1 MLVPLVRRRVT
12 SGCKEAEELRMCT
25 TCWIFFNNAHLAWKA
40 ISLLHHMDRM
50 HFVEGPLIR
59 TKRWCHPVMVF
70 HFDSGWAGRAEGAGR
85 GGSGKLVFLSSLSA
99 VRRLWAGTPR
109 GIKLGQQLASG
120 EQTQILT
127 GCSPAQSYQQ
137 LPLNLSANPLLL
149 PLGCLCQSDP
159 WASFS
164 EEGQSRSTMALQAG
178 HLGYRSHCEIPQ
190 GISVGQSH
198 DQCGS
203 VCQSSTASPAPPC
216 WLPALPCAIS
226 WGIRL
231 HPWGWGA
238 SSLPQPLFRVRV
250 MLPLKS
256 IGICGYSFSSFPP
269 QTTEKEFF
277 ISSYS
282 EFSCN
287 CFVLWHK

>member
-70 HFDSGWAGRAEGAGR
+70 HVDSGWAGRAEGAGR
-85 GGSGKLVFLSSLSA
+85 DGSGKLVFLSSLSA

-198 DQCGS
+198 DQC
-203 VCQSSTASPAPPC
+203 ARAPLHPLL
-216 WLPALPCAIS
+216 LPADCQHGPVPSPEESGSIPEAGEHHLCLSPCLGS
-226 WGIRL
+226 GSCSLWNPLEFVGIL
-231 HPWGWGA
+231 FPPFHPT
-238 SSLPQPLFRVRV
+238 QQKR
-250 MLPLKS
+250 
-256 IGICGYSFSSFPP
+256 SFSFPP
-269 QTTEKEFF
+269 ILSLVVTALFF
-277 ISSYS
+277 DI
-282 EFSCN
+282 N
-287 CFVLWHK
+287 K